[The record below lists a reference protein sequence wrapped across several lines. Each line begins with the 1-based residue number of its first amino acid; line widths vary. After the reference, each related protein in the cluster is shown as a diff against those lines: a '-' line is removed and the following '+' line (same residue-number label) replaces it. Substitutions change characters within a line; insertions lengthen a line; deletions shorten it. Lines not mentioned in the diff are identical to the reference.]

1 MPGIVGA
8 FGVGDLPTVFVA
20 AGRIADGATAP
31 AAGPDSL
38 WRVYSMTKPV
48 TAMAAM
54 ILIEDG
60 KLKLD
65 QPISDFFPGFK
76 NMKVLLHPDTS
87 LESRPA
93 TRPITVRNLL
103 THTASLGYTIVTQG
117 PLLKEY
123 ERLGITP
130 GAINAAVEAQARP
143 ARPKTLAEFA
153 ERVATLPLIA
163 DPGTKWSYSRSEEHT
178 SELQS
183 LMRISYAVFCL
194 KKKTDTRA

>member
-87 LESRPA
+87 LESR
-93 TRPITVRNLL
+93 
-103 THTASLGYTIVTQG
+103 
-117 PLLKEY
+117 
-123 ERLGITP
+123 
-130 GAINAAVEAQARP
+130 
-143 ARPKTLAEFA
+143 
-153 ERVATLPLIA
+153 
-163 DPGTKWSYSRSEEHT
+163 SEEHT

-194 KKKTDTRA
+194 KKKKIKKYKT

>member
-1 MPGIVGA
+1 MVFFFFKQKTAYEMRISDWSSDVCSS
-8 FGVGDLPTVFVA
+8 DL
-20 AGRIADGATAP
+20 GRIADGATAP

-103 THTASLGYTIVTQG
+103 THTAGLGNTIVTQG

-123 ERLGITP
+123 ERLGIKI
-130 GAINAAVEAQARP
+130 G
-143 ARPKTLAEFA
+143 
-153 ERVATLPLIA
+153 
-163 DPGTKWSYSRSEEHT
+163 
-178 SELQS
+178 
-183 LMRISYAVFCL
+183 
-194 KKKTDTRA
+194 RAHV

>member
-1 MPGIVGA
+1 
-8 FGVGDLPTVFVA
+8 
-20 AGRIADGATAP
+20 
-31 AAGPDSL
+31 
-38 WRVYSMTKPV
+38 MTKPV

-103 THTASLGYTIVTQG
+103 THTAGLGYTIVTQG

-123 ERLGITP
+123 ERPGITP
-130 GAINAAVEAQARP
+130 GAIHPAVETQARP
-143 ARPKTLAEFA
+143 ARPHQQADLAPRA
-153 ERVATLPLIA
+153 AHPPMLT
-163 DPGTKWSYSRSEEHT
+163 TEE
-178 SELQS
+178 
-183 LMRISYAVFCL
+183 A
-194 KKKTDTRA
+194 RAGHEGG